1 MILQSLMLYI
11 VLPLLAVSVLFT
23 LVRLILGPS
32 LSDRVVALDLMAII
46 GIGLIAAYSIATDNA
61 AFLDIAIILALL
73 GFLSTVA
80 FAYYIE
86 RRV

>member
-1 MILQSLMLYI
+1 MLQSMMLYI
-11 VLPLLAVSVLFT
+11 VMPLLGVAVMFT

-32 LSDRVVALDLMAII
+32 LADRVVALDLTSII
-46 GIGLIAAYSIATDNA
+46 GVGLIAAYSIGTNTA